1 MKQLL
6 TAMGEAGWKDGA
18 SVTKL
23 AMAICAI
30 KVMSQEEKQLLE
42 QSLAGIDMPR
52 HTRCVRVCGH
62 ALGCEASV
70 CVKSVSPSLCAFL
83 SDLSPSALPRWPCGS
98 CLVLTAA
105 RRWLI

>member
-1 MKQLL
+1 ML

-42 QSLAGIDMPR
+42 NSLAGIDMPR
-52 HTRCVRVCGH
+52 HTRCVC
-62 ALGCEASV
+62 V
-70 CVKSVSPSLCAFL
+70 CVCVCVGMLL
-83 SDLSPSALPRWPCGS
+83 
-98 CLVLTAA
+98 AA
-105 RRWLI
+105 RQASKRERESARASFLPHGELTRVMRV